1 MSEQHPGT
9 RPDGH
14 SHDPR
19 MARLGIDQP
28 EADPRGFAPEDALD
42 QWQTYEVFH
51 QKSRGDQHV
60 HVGIVHAPNAEL
72 ALLFAKE
79 QYARRMKCVNLWV
92 VKTRDVHATDY
103 DDEAMFEPATDK
115 SYREAYAY
123 RTRDLI
129 VAYKQASGQHVS
141 TPDADPG
148 DSYSQHA
155 HTPAQKSTSAAVGD
169 APRKPKIILGKKKAS

>member
-1 MSEQHPGT
+1 MSDPHPGT
-9 RPDGH
+9 RPDGT

-19 MARLGIDQP
+19 MTRLGIHQP
-28 EADPRGFAPEDALD
+28 EAGPEGFAPEEVLD
-42 QWQTYEVFH
+42 HWQTYEVFH

-60 HVGIVHAPNAEL
+60 HVGIVHAPNPEL

-92 VKTRDVHATDY
+92 VKTADVHMTDY

-123 RTRDLI
+123 KTRDLI
-129 VAYKQASGQHVS
+129 VAYKKAQGQAPRAADS
-141 TPDADPG
+141 DPG
-148 DSYSQHA
+148 DHL
-155 HTPAQKSTSAAVGD
+155 TPAAPRPASASSASSDG
-169 APRKPKIILGKKKAS
+169 PRKPKIILGKKK